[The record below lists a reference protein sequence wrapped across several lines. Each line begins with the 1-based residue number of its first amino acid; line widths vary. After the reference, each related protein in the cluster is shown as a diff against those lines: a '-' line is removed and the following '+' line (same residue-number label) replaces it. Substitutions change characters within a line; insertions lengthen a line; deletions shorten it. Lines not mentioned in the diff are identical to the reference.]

1 MVNENKKNQK
11 PLLKDSVGFNLF
23 KIVFSIYF
31 SLSIII
37 TFIQVISEYRFAKND
52 ILNELKE
59 IKDSFNEGVI
69 GAMWRESPKQVKIL
83 AKGILKL
90 PAVKGIIIEDSFG
103 ETYANFG
110 RTSEKTGAKLFF
122 EDEIFWLD
130 FKLVKIKGEKKTSIG
145 SMKIFSSR
153 GAAFQRVKFG
163 FYLLLIFAVLKTFIL
178 FLLFFWAFKQKLIT
192 PLNNLANAAK
202 AINMER
208 LLKINIGIKRG
219 GNLKKGKNEL
229 EIVEDSMNSM
239 IENLSNAKITLDK
252 YSSDLEKEVEK
263 KSKKIEV
270 QYKDFKNLLFNL
282 DQGFLIFD
290 KEGIVK
296 AESTEITKELF
307 NTDPMGKKVE
317 EIFKLSSSE
326 KMNFNKWLSHVFKN
340 LVPFKDLLPLA
351 PKTFD
356 KIKGKVVSLDYKPIY
371 GDSKPKKVE
380 KIICTATDVTEKVKL
395 EKEAELEKD
404 KAKRLSNILDRPL
417 EFLDLLSDSE
427 EVLDHYNKNIR
438 DSRPDKV
445 FRSFHTLKA
454 RFGSFKL
461 NDIVEAIH
469 NLESFLNEIET
480 DWNSSNIKK
489 SREFVDQIN
498 YSRSIFIKDNNRLIE
513 IANNSINN
521 LDDSGN
527 VVSLKKHI
535 NNFFDIYQKN
545 FILKE
550 VSFLF
555 KQFVSPTMEL
565 AKQQDKLIE
574 IKIDK
579 SDIHINP
586 DLYKE
591 LFSSLLHVFRNA
603 IDHGIES
610 REERIAKNKKE
621 MATLYI
627 LFDRIGD
634 NTFKTIIKDD
644 GKGIDPKVI
653 KEIASQKENLKSIEF
668 GALSEKE
675 IIQLIFR
682 PGFSSKE
689 EVSEISGR
697 GVGMDAVKTEV
708 EKLEGTIKVDSK
720 IDIGTK
726 FEIILPIY
734 D

>member
-1 MVNENKKNQK
+1 MTNKKNQK
-11 PLLKDSVGFNLF
+11 PLLKDSVGFKLF

-37 TFIQVISEYRFAKND
+37 TFIQVLSEYRFAKND

-59 IKDSFNEGVI
+59 IKDSFKEGVI
-69 GAMWRESPKQVKIL
+69 GAMWRESPEQVKTL
-83 AKGILKL
+83 AKGILRL
-90 PAVKGIIIEDSFG
+90 PAVKGILIQDNFG
-103 ETYANFG
+103 EVYANFG
-110 RTSEKTGAKLFF
+110 RTTKKKGTQFFF

-130 FKLVKIKGEKKTSIG
+130 FKLVKLKGEKKTDIG
-145 SMKIFSSR
+145 TIRIFSSR

-178 FLLFFWAFKQKLIT
+178 FWLFFWAFKRHLIV

-202 AINMER
+202 AINMDR
-208 LLKINIGIKRG
+208 LLKINIGIKREKSLNK
-219 GNLKKGKNEL
+219 GNNEL

-239 IENLSNAKITLDK
+239 IENLSNAKVTLDK
-252 YSSDLEKEVEK
+252 YSSGLEKEVEK
-263 KSKKIEV
+263 KSKKIEA
-270 QYKDFKNLLFNL
+270 QYQDFKNLLFNL

-307 NTDPMGKKVE
+307 NTDPMNKKVE
-317 EIFKLSSSE
+317 DIFQLSSSE

-351 PKTFD
+351 PKNFD
-356 KIKGKVVSLDYKPIY
+356 KLKGKVVSLDYKPIY
-371 GDSKPKKVE
+371 EDNKSKKID

-395 EKEAELEKD
+395 EKEAQLEKD
-404 KAKRLSNILDRPL
+404 KAKRISNILDRPL
-417 EFLDLLSDSE
+417 EFLDLMNDSE

-438 DSRPDKV
+438 DSRPDKI

-454 RFGSFKL
+454 RFASFNL

-480 DWNSSNIKK
+480 DWSITNINK
-489 SREFVDQIN
+489 SRELIDYIN
-498 YSRSIFIKDNNRLIE
+498 YSRSNFIKDNNRLIE

-521 LDDSGN
+521 SDDSGN
-527 VVSLKKHI
+527 VISLKNHI
-535 NNFFDIYQKN
+535 NNFFDVYQKN

-555 KQFVSPTMEL
+555 KQFISPTMEL
-565 AKQQDKLIE
+565 AKQQDKLVE

-586 DLYKE
+586 DSYKE

-610 REERIAKNKKE
+610 REERVAKNKKE

-627 LFDRIGD
+627 FFDRTGD
-634 NTFKTIIKDD
+634 TTFKTIIKDD
-644 GKGIDPKVI
+644 GRGIDPKVI
-653 KEIASQKENLKSIEF
+653 KEIASQKESFKSLAF
-668 GALSEKE
+668 DKLSEKE
-675 IIQLIFR
+675 IIQLIFE

-708 EKLEGTIKVDSK
+708 ESLKGTIKVDSK
-720 IDIGTK
+720 VDIGTK
-726 FEIILPIY
+726 VEIVLPIY